1 MLCQKCKQQEAHV
14 HLTQIINEQ
23 MDKFDLCEACAG
35 SFGLPPSTTVEMGS
49 TICAVEAGW
58 TSYSPDVQ
66 LSGKLADLATGL
78 GPNPRFPLL
87 AYDFVRDAV
96 DLGLQTAIRL
106 RRDPNGPLWHIS
118 GAQLLLAFRELALQR
133 FGKRARAALAE
144 WDIHRTEDIGAIV
157 FELVDR
163 RLLSKTETDKPED
176 FANGYDFSEAFPES

>member
-1 MLCQKCKQQEAHV
+1 V

-23 MDKFDLCEACAG
+23 ADKFDLCEACART
-35 SFGLPPSTTVEMGS
+35 FGLPTSP
-49 TICAVEAGW
+49 TIGADWASSPTVEAGW
-58 TSYSPDVQ
+58 TSYSPDAK

-96 DLGLQTAIRL
+96 DLGLQTAFRL
-106 RRDPNGPLWHIS
+106 RRDPNGPLRHIS

-133 FGKRARAALAE
+133 FGKRARAALAD
-144 WDIHRTEDIGAIV
+144 WGIHRTEDIGAIV
-157 FELVDR
+157 FELVDA
-163 RLLSKTETDKPED
+163 RLLGKTDTDKPED